1 MNNRKSKSLQHQNN
15 GFYAGKKF
23 CFQSQL
29 TLRLELNNCF
39 VELRQQT
46 MNGCSKNFE
55 KAQVLLFFRICPS
68 DFGTFFDGN
77 SVDLEL
83 ILKFFLMGIFNFEE
97 FLLVF

>member
-46 MNGCSKNFE
+46 MASEKNFE
-55 KAQVLLFFRICPS
+55 KAQVLLFFS
-68 DFGTFFDGN
+68 DM
-77 SVDLEL
+77 SQ
-83 ILKFFLMGIFNFEE
+83 
-97 FLLVF
+97 